1 MIHSTACP
9 RPSRAF
15 RNPCRNQG
23 KGLGIHPS
31 KLLEL
36 RHSRLLTTIAEL
48 ALAYDCL
55 AGKTVEKG
63 KQAVHAFGE
72 LSLGGQSDFQAAV
85 SLRLLPVLVAPGGGM
100 GLGLRIEKR
109 SFSFMLARRYLN
121 PRRAVLSS
129 FTLISL
135 VGVLLGVLVLVVV
148 MAVFAGLERNV
159 KERLLGF
166 TPHVLVRT
174 VALPDEEDA
183 APWQDLADEAA
194 RIPGVAGATAFVA
207 DNVIL
212 DVGSWQRPVSFRG
225 IDTGDAAQVKGVSD
239 MLDLENFPDSSADLG
254 LDDRAVISSIVAEQ
268 FKLRVGDTMRLYST
282 RNFEGVMQAYKAT
295 EKPVAREAYADDWAT
310 VSEVLRDK
318 WSEDG
323 ENFTMPADDLI
334 GAYHALE
341 MIFAEDIRAPER
353 EMVENLLRAM
363 EGGERGEGDAI
374 FRFSKD
380 NKEAVIDGFDAL
392 EKTDAEKMDGEIL
405 KGLKSLVLPKEAVVA
420 GIYSASQM
428 AVTPDLFVPLP
439 LAQDLAGLGSQV
451 QGIALRLEDPYEAE
465 EVAAAARKSLGPER
479 YVETWGD
486 QYQAFFALIS
496 QQRVMMYFALSFIV
510 LVSAF
515 SMMAVMFTVTI
526 QKRREIGVMKALG
539 AAPGQIVRVFLYQ
552 GMLLGLLGAALGV
565 GLGRIVIHF
574 RGVVQEG
581 MRLIGFDPFSA
592 QLTGFGVL
600 PAFNDPL
607 EQAVIGFLAFVLCS
621 LAALVP
627 AFFAARSDAAKSLR
641 NL

>member
-1 MIHSTACP
+1 
-9 RPSRAF
+9 
-15 RNPCRNQG
+15 
-23 KGLGIHPS
+23 
-31 KLLEL
+31 
-36 RHSRLLTTIAEL
+36 
-48 ALAYDCL
+48 
-55 AGKTVEKG
+55 
-63 KQAVHAFGE
+63 
-72 LSLGGQSDFQAAV
+72 
-85 SLRLLPVLVAPGGGM
+85 M
-100 GLGLRIEKR
+100 GLGLRIKKR

-121 PRRAVLSS
+121 PRRAMLSS

-148 MAVFAGLERNV
+148 MAVFAGMERNV

-174 VALPDEEDA
+174 AALGVPGDQDA
-183 APWQDLADEAA
+183 PPWQDLAEEAA
-194 RIPGVAGATAFVA
+194 KLPRVAAATAFVA

-212 DVGSWQRPVSFRG
+212 DVGTWQRPVTFRG
-225 IDTGDAAQVKGVSD
+225 IDTSDAAQVKGVSD
-239 MLDLENFPDSSADLG
+239 MLDMKNFPDSSADLG
-254 LDDRAVISSIVAEQ
+254 LDDRAVISSIVADQ

-295 EKPVAREAYADDWAT
+295 EKPVVREAYADDWAT
-310 VSEVLRDK
+310 VSEVVRDK

-323 ENFTMPADDLI
+323 DVSTIPAPELG
-334 GAYHALE
+334 GAYEALG
-341 MIFAEDIRAPER
+341 MIFNEDIREPER
-353 EMVENLLRAM
+353 EMVESLLRAM
-363 EGGERGEGDAI
+363 EAGEREQGGPV
-374 FRFSKD
+374 FRFSEEGK
-380 NKEAVIDGFDAL
+380 KAVTDAFDAL
-392 EKTDAEKMDGEIL
+392 EKTDAEKLDAEIL

-428 AVTPDLFVPLP
+428 MMTPELFVPLP
-439 LAQDLAGLGSQV
+439 LAQDLAGLGSEV
-451 QGIALRLEDPYEAE
+451 QGIALRLDDPYEAE
-465 EVAAAARKSLGPER
+465 QTAAVARQTLGPDH

-486 QYQAFFALIS
+486 QYKDFFRLIN

-552 GMLLGLLGAALGV
+552 GMLLGLLGAVLGV
-565 GLGRIVIHF
+565 GLGRVVIHF
-574 RGVVQEG
+574 RGVVQVG
-581 MRLIGFDPFSA
+581 MRLLGFDPFSS
-592 QLTGFGVL
+592 QLTGFDVL
-600 PAFNDPL
+600 PAFNDPV

-627 AFFAARSDAAKSLR
+627 AYFAARSDAAKSLR